1 MTMSLIGRRLGNY
14 DIQSQIGEGGMGAVY
29 LGVHPSIGKRP
40 SKVLHEELASK
51 ADVVQR
57 FFQRSQSRQ
66 RH

>member
-29 LGVHPSIGKRP
+29 LGVHPSIGKRVAI
-40 SKVLHEELASK
+40 KVLRGAGEQSRRRVALL
-51 ADVVQR
+51 
-57 FFQRSQSRQ
+57 QRSQSR